1 MTDSTT
7 TETTTTETTTAAAG
21 GTSAGT
27 VLDLRPASTSVKRQL
42 LRLGLTY
49 NSRQGDQEVWYEA
62 LKNLQATIPDK
73 DSTSCTLFDATSGE
87 TRTVTA
93 TELEGVDSILTA
105 QDGLEAA

>member
-7 TETTTTETTTAAAG
+7 NETTTA
-21 GTSAGT
+21 SAGS
-27 VLDLRPASTSVKRQL
+27 VLDMRPASTSVKRQL

-49 NSRQGDQEVWYEA
+49 NSRQGDSEIWYEA
-62 LKNLQATIPDK
+62 VKNLQATIPDK

-87 TRTVTA
+87 TRTVSA
-93 TELEGVDSILTA
+93 SDLEGVDRILTA

>member
-7 TETTTTETTTAAAG
+7 NETTTEAA
-21 GTSAGT
+21 SKGT
-27 VLDLRPASTSVKRQL
+27 VLDMRPASTSVKRQL

-49 NSRQGDQEVWYEA
+49 NSRQGDSEIWYEA
-62 LKNLQATIPDK
+62 VKNLQATIPDK
-73 DSTSCTLFDATSGE
+73 DSMSCTLFDVTSGE

-93 TELEGVDSILTA
+93 SDLEGVDRILTA

>member
-1 MTDSTT
+1 MTDST
-7 TETTTTETTTAAAG
+7 ETTTETASKG
-21 GTSAGT
+21 S

-49 NSRQGDQEVWYEA
+49 NSRQGDAEVWYEA

-93 TELEGVDSILTA
+93 SDLEGVDRILTA

>member
-7 TETTTTETTTAAAG
+7 TETTTTTA
-21 GTSAGT
+21 TGT

-62 LKNLQATIPDK
+62 MKNLQATIPDK

-93 TELEGVDSILTA
+93 TDLEGVDRILTA

>member
-7 TETTTTETTTAAAG
+7 TENTTTS
-21 GTSAGT
+21 GTSTGT

-87 TRTVTA
+87 NRTVTA
-93 TELEGVDSILTA
+93 TELEGVDRILTA

>member
-7 TETTTTETTTAAAG
+7 NETTTETASTGA
-21 GTSAGT
+21 

-49 NSRQGDQEVWYEA
+49 NSRQGDSEVWYEA
-62 LKNLQATIPDK
+62 VKNLQATIPDK
-73 DSTSCTLFDATSGE
+73 DSTSCTLFDVTSGE

-93 TELEGVDSILTA
+93 SDLEGVDRILTA

>member
-7 TETTTTETTTAAAG
+7 NETTTASKG
-21 GTSAGT
+21 S
-27 VLDLRPASTSVKRQL
+27 VLDMRPASTSVKRQL

-49 NSRQGDQEVWYEA
+49 NSRQGDSEVWYEA
-62 LKNLQATIPDK
+62 VKNLQATIPDK

-93 TELEGVDSILTA
+93 SDLEGVDRILTA

>member
-1 MTDSTT
+1 MTDSTIN
-7 TETTTTETTTAAAG
+7 ETTTETA
-21 GTSAGT
+21 SKGT

-49 NSRQGDQEVWYEA
+49 NSRQGDSEVWYEA
-62 LKNLQATIPDK
+62 VKNLQATIPDK

-87 TRTVTA
+87 TRNVTA
-93 TELEGVDSILTA
+93 SDLEGVDRILTA

>member
-7 TETTTTETTTAAAG
+7 NETMTETA
-21 GTSAGT
+21 SASA

-49 NSRQGDQEVWYEA
+49 NSRQGDSEVWYEA
-62 LKNLQATIPDK
+62 VKNLQATIPDK

-87 TRTVTA
+87 TRNVTA
-93 TELEGVDSILTA
+93 SDLEGVDRILTA